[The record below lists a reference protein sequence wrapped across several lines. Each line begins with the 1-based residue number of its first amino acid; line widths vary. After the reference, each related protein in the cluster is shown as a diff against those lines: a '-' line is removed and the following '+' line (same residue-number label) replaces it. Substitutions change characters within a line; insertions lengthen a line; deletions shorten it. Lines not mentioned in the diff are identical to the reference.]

1 MQSKTTS
8 IGLYADDQEEEE
20 VVPTG
25 KDVAQ
30 MDVDEFLEGAF
41 LKAGSD
47 SDGAGGDDDDES
59 DGDSDLADGFLG
71 SDDDNEGINGVAESD
86 ATSDENDDENA
97 ESSEEDADTAGVVAQ
112 NRRLKNEVS
121 AHKAQLEKLR
131 EADPEFYDYLASTDK
146 ELLEFG
152 QEESESGGDEAD
164 DSEEDGATL
173 QVTEGVKAVP
183 EAQEATVTLK
193 QVDAWCRA
201 AKEDGSLGAIR
212 SLLRAYRVACH
223 YGDSE
228 ESVDEGMRIGSSA
241 VYNTLMLFVLKE
253 VDGILRTALGVGPT
267 IEAGALK
274 KAQRWK
280 KVEPLMKSYLG
291 NTLHLLGEFFVCWCI
306 CFQKLCC
313 SL

>member
-1 MQSKTTS
+1 VLIQAITSEVSKYAA
-8 IGLYADDQEEEE
+8 LLDADD
-20 VVPTG
+20 
-25 KDVAQ
+25 
-30 MDVDEFLEGAF
+30 
-41 LKAGSD
+41 
-47 SDGAGGDDDDES
+47 
-59 DGDSDLADGFLG
+59 
-71 SDDDNEGINGVAESD
+71 
-86 ATSDENDDENA
+86 
-97 ESSEEDADTAGVVAQ
+97 SE
-112 NRRLKNEVS
+112 
-121 AHKAQLEKLR
+121 LEKLR

-164 DSEEDGATL
+164 DSEEDGATP
-173 QVTEGVKAVP
+173 QVTEGVKALP